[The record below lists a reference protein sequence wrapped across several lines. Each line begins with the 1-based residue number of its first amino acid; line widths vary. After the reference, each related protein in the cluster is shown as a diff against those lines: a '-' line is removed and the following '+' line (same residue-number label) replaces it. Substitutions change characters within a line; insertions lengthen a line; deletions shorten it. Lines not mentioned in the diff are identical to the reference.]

1 MLLLFDQSGIVLVVI
16 VEAHTRLGRSC
27 TQLLFGFLL
36 FYYGRSTDTT
46 ITQLVQQ
53 IVLKRLVW
61 QVLESHATISE
72 AEASIRQWL
81 EKRTTIVYISIAAE
95 HALVVVMMSC
105 IGLHG
110 GH

>member
-1 MLLLFDQSGIVLVVI
+1 MLLLVDQSGIVLVVI

-72 AEASIRQWL
+72 AEASIRQCL
-81 EKRTTIVYISIAAE
+81 EGTTIVSISIAAE